1 MSLRFEKRIRHLE
14 TSASASRKP
23 DFSHVSPDELQMWK
37 KILKAIMDS
46 GDESNYY
53 DDLAV
58 HAPTVY
64 AAYLKA
70 AQQ

>member
-1 MSLRFEKRIRHLE
+1 MTLRFEKRIRHLE
-14 TSASASRKP
+14 ASKNAIKQP
-23 DFSHVSPDELQMWK
+23 DFNHASPDDVRNWK
-37 KILKAIMDS
+37 EILHAVMES

-53 DDLAV
+53 DDLAA

-70 AQQ
+70 AK